1 MSLYDKASI
10 ALIPSGFK
18 STTGNLGKVYSVL
31 PANGDGD
38 FTHSRGSIAT
48 RVNKDGLIESVAI
61 GEARLDYPLT
71 NGLVGDCPYLLLE
84 PSRTNLSEY
93 SESFNNWSGGL
104 ATANQA
110 ISPDGNL
117 TADKLTKTGSF
128 SAQSES
134 VTGTSGNNY
143 VFSVFVKADTGTN
156 ITLRQASGS
165 NDVRRYFQLS
175 DETSG
180 QSGGNQ
186 TGFVSEKIEKYPNGW
201 YRVSTVC
208 TANGTTISTNIYAGR
223 AGSTTYDGNIFIWG
237 SQVEEADYETSYIP
251 NLSTGSTTRSQDF
264 CYNSGTSA
272 DINSE
277 EGVLFVEF
285 AALNNDL
292 TNRRISISNS
302 TSSNLV
308 RVGYDG
314 TSNRIIAVIYNGSN
328 QAVLLTTSYTIT
340 DFHKVAVKYKEN
352 DFALWV
358 DGTEVAT
365 DSSGATFAADLLS
378 ELAFDN
384 GASGNLFFGK
394 VKQALVFNEALS
406 DSELQQLTS
415 KDENTK
421 HKYSFGEAYCLVKQ
435 RKMKFERNGHT
446 YKTHDSALTEWNSG
460 GIENVPT
467 HWLDVFKQNI
477 DKELENRN
485 LNTKEKKK

>member
-1 MSLYDKASI
+1 MAIQDDSSV
-10 ALIPSGFK
+10 ALIPSAYGT
-18 STTGNLGKVYSVL
+18 SKVYSVI
-31 PANGDGD
+31 PSNGNGDFD
-38 FTHSRGSIAT
+38 FSRSGNAT
-48 RVNKDGLIESVAI
+48 RVNKGGYIETMGSNVP
-61 GEARLDYPLT
+61 RLDYPLID
-71 NGLVGDCPYLLLE
+71 GVVQDCPALLLE

-180 QSGGNQ
+180 SSGGNQ

-251 NLSTGSTTRSQDF
+251 NLSTGSTTRSADT
-264 CYNSGTSA
+264 CNGSGTSA
-272 DINSE
+272 EFNDS
-277 EGVLFVEF
+277 EGVLFIETSM
-285 AALNNDL
+285 LSSNPN
-292 TNRRISISNS
+292 NS
-302 TSSNLV
+302 TFQID
-308 RVGYDG
+308 DG
-314 TSNRIIAVIYNGSN
+314 TSTNRVRIRFTTTTNQINGLLYSGVSGQPNIDYTANDVTN
-328 QAVLLTTSYTIT
+328 QNKVAIRYQVGQIDLFFNGFEVSTIT
-340 DFHKVAVKYKEN
+340 GN
-352 DFALWV
+352 
-358 DGTEVAT
+358 AT
-365 DSSGATFAADLLS
+365 PTG
-378 ELAFDN
+378 FDN
-384 GASGNLFFGK
+384 LSLGSEGN
-394 VKQALVFNEALS
+394 VKQLMTFKTALT
-406 DSELQQLTS
+406 DSELETLTS
-415 KDENTK
+415 WD
-421 HKYSFGEAYCLVKQ
+421 SFNAMAKGQLY
-435 RKMKFERNGHT
+435 T
-446 YKTHDSALTEWNSG
+446 
-460 GIENVPT
+460 IE
-467 HWLDVFKQNI
+467 
-477 DKELENRN
+477 
-485 LNTKEKKK
+485 

>member
-1 MSLYDKASI
+1 MAIQDDSSV
-10 ALIPSGFK
+10 ALIPSAYGT
-18 STTGNLGKVYSVL
+18 SKVYSVI
-31 PANGDGD
+31 PSNGNGDFD
-38 FTHSRGSIAT
+38 FSRSGNAT
-48 RVNKDGLIESVAI
+48 RVNKGGYIETMGSNVP
-61 GEARLDYPLT
+61 RLDYPLID
-71 NGLVGDCPYLLLE
+71 GVVQDCPALLLE

-180 QSGGNQ
+180 SSGGNQ

-251 NLSTGSTTRSQDF
+251 NLSTGSTTRSADT
-264 CYNSGTSA
+264 CNGSGTSA
-272 DINSE
+272 EFNDS
-277 EGVLFVEF
+277 EGVLFIETSM
-285 AALNNDL
+285 LSSNPN
-292 TNRRISISNS
+292 NS
-302 TSSNLV
+302 TFQID
-308 RVGYDG
+308 DG
-314 TSNRIIAVIYNGSN
+314 TSTNRVRIRFTTTTNQINGLLYSGVSGQPNINYTANDVTN
-328 QAVLLTTSYTIT
+328 QN
-340 DFHKVAVKYKEN
+340 KVAIRYQVGQIDLFFNGFEVGTSTGN
-352 DFALWV
+352 ATPTGFDNLSL
-358 DGTEVAT
+358 GTEG
-365 DSSGATFAADLLS
+365 D
-378 ELAFDN
+378 
-384 GASGNLFFGK
+384 
-394 VKQALVFNEALS
+394 VKQLMTFKTALT
-406 DSELQQLTS
+406 DSELETLTS
-415 KDENTK
+415 WD
-421 HKYSFGEAYCLVKQ
+421 SFNAMAKGQLY
-435 RKMKFERNGHT
+435 T
-446 YKTHDSALTEWNSG
+446 
-460 GIENVPT
+460 IE
-467 HWLDVFKQNI
+467 
-477 DKELENRN
+477 
-485 LNTKEKKK
+485 